1 MILLHNARLILIFLF
16 VYLLLTGNIRPGNL
30 LLGLLLA
37 AGLIWLTRPSPRP
50 ISHRNLL
57 RMSWAFIRYVGL
69 LLWDI
74 ALNAW
79 WVTLVVFK
87 KRPFNPGII
96 AIDSNCQTELGVA
109 LSAHAI
115 TASPGEMVVEIGDD
129 GKMYTHCLDVTDK
142 DKLMAD
148 AQALRR
154 GLLND
159 IFD

>member
-1 MILLHNARLILIFLF
+1 MILLHNARLILTLLF
-16 VYLLLTGNIRPGNL
+16 IYLLLTGNAYPGNL

-37 AGLIWLTRPSPRP
+37 VGLVLLIRPTHRSINP
-50 ISHRNLL
+50 RNLW
-57 RMSWAFIRYVGL
+57 RMTRAVIRYLGL

-87 KRPFNPGII
+87 RRPFNPGII

-154 GLLND
+154 DLLDD